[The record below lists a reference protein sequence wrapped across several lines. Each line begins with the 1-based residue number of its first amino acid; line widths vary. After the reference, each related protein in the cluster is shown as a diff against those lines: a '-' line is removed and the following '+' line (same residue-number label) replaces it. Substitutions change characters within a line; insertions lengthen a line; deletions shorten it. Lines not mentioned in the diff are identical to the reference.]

1 MTVFRSGFVAII
13 GRPNV
18 GKSTLLN
25 SIIGEKIAIATH
37 KPQTTRNKIT
47 GIKNVKDGQFV
58 FIDTPGIHKGK
69 SSLNQYMAA
78 TAISAL
84 SDSDLIL
91 FLIEA
96 QRDLNRNDLFI
107 VDTLENINTPV
118 ILIINKIDLIEKEM
132 LLPLIDRLK
141 DLRQF
146 REIIPI
152 SAVKGFNV
160 NRLLDLIWE
169 ILPEGPPYFPEDM
182 MTDVTERFLA
192 QEMIREKITLLSHQE
207 IPYATAVTVD
217 TFHEDESKN
226 LIKIQATVSVAKNS
240 QKGILIGKRGAMLK
254 RIGTQARRDMERFFG
269 TRIFLELFVK
279 VSKNWT
285 EDSRMLSEL
294 GYKIK

>member
-1 MTVFRSGFVAII
+1 
-13 GRPNV
+13 
-18 GKSTLLN
+18 
-25 SIIGEKIAIATH
+25 
-37 KPQTTRNKIT
+37 
-47 GIKNVKDGQFV
+47 
-58 FIDTPGIHKGK
+58 
-69 SSLNQYMAA
+69 MAA